1 MDLRNQCTYAKAKK
15 RLYIRC
21 VNSSQNLWCSKTS
34 TTSSAVIDYKTA
46 DTKIKVSWATDNA
59 KKSSKYRQHLMYRC
73 ETSIHKCK
81 SKEEPVHLMWEFI
94 PESVMVKNIYHL
106 ECRNRLKNPRYQN
119 KSIKRNWQC
128 YNDFQVLKTSIGWI
142 WDINAQMQRQR
153 KDCTLD
159 VRIHPR
165 TCDAQKHLPLRVP

>member
-1 MDLRNQCTYAKAKK
+1 MDLRHQCTYANAKK

-21 VNSSQNLWCSKTS
+21 ENSSQNLWCSKNIYYLECRNRLKNPRFQNKS
-34 TTSSAVIDYKTA
+34 
-46 DTKIKVSWATDNA
+46 IKRNWQCYNDFQVS
-59 KKSSKYRQHLMYRC
+59 K
-73 ETSIHKCK
+73 TSIA
-81 SKEEPVHLMWEFI
+81 LMWDI
-94 PESVMVKNIYHL
+94 NAQMQRQRKDCILDVRIHPRICDGKNIYYL

-128 YNDFQVLKTSIGWI
+128 YNDFQVSKTSIGWI
-142 WDINAQMQRQR
+142 WDINAHMQREK

-165 TCDAQKHLPLRVP
+165 ICDAQKHLLLRVP